1 MRPLAR
7 AAALAALVAIA
18 LPGCIVAI
26 DTVKH
31 HDEESDEESDKEKQ
45 EEMRDADEAFA
56 DSRLLELE
64 ERMDRLE
71 QGLAK

>member
-7 AAALAALVAIA
+7 AAALAALVAIV

-26 DTVKH
+26 DTVKD
-31 HDEESDEESDKEKQ
+31 HDEECDKEKQ

>member
-7 AAALAALVAIA
+7 AAALAAIAAFA

-26 DTVKH
+26 DTVKDH
-31 HDEESDEESDKEKQ
+31 DEESDKEKQ

-71 QGLAK
+71 RDLAK